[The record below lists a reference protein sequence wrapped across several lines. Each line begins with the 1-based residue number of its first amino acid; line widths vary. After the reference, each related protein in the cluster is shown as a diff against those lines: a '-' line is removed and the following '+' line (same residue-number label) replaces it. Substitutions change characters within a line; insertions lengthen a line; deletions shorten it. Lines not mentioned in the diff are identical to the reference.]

1 MGAENTT
8 VSFRIA
14 TAKVQ
19 ALGRLASLQDRDRSY
34 LLNEAVEQYLA
45 LNDFHTEHIR
55 EGLRQAERGQMVSDD
70 DAQAHMLA
78 LVDQAKR
85 R

>member
-1 MGAENTT
+1 MVSRSTT
-8 VSFRIA
+8 VSFRIPA
-14 TAKVQ
+14 AKVE

-55 EGLRQAERGQMVSDD
+55 EGLRQAEQGPLVSDEA
-70 DAQAHMLA
+70 AQAHMQA
-78 LVDQAKR
+78 LVDRANR
-85 R
+85 G

>member
-1 MGAENTT
+1 MVGQNTT

-14 TAKVQ
+14 TAKVE

-34 LLNEAVEQYLA
+34 ILNEAVEQYLA

-55 EGLRQAERGQMVSDD
+55 EGLRQAEQGELVSDEE
-70 DAQAHMLA
+70 AQAHMQR

-85 R
+85 G